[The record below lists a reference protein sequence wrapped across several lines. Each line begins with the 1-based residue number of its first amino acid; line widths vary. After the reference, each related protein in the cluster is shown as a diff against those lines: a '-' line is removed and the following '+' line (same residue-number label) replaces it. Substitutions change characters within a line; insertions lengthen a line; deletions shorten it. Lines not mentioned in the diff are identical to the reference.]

1 MQTAIWVFVWL
12 LTAYLVGNLAYV
24 RGRRDK
30 WEELSK
36 DYICI
41 HKSVS
46 VKPADRKNKIKKTN
60 KRLDK
65 KRLKRYNKSSYK
77 YN

>member
-1 MQTAIWVFVWL
+1 MIQTLVWVSVWL

-36 DYICI
+36 EYICI

-46 VKPADRKNKIKKTN
+46 VKPKEKVIVRKFRARKSK

-65 KRLKRYNKSSYK
+65 VRLKKIQ
-77 YN
+77 

>member
-1 MQTAIWVFVWL
+1 MQTMIWVFVWL
-12 LTAYLVGNLAYV
+12 LTAYLVGKLAYV

-46 VKPADRKNKIKKTN
+46 VKPTEKIIVRKFRARASK

-65 KRLKRYNKSSYK
+65 RRLKKIQ
-77 YN
+77 